1 MKIIDTNDTTYF
13 VELIPRTYTLS
24 ISLDFE
30 LYDESEKETESISSE
45 MFSVIN
51 GVLTWEFLPAEFSN
65 ISFTED
71 GTYQLKISDG
81 TYTVYR
87 GKLLVTSQTTQD
99 FKLTDGLYTYN

>member
-1 MKIIDTNDTTYF
+1 MKIINPSDTTYF
-13 VELIPRTYTLS
+13 IELIPRTYTLS
-24 ISLDFE
+24 TSLDFE
-30 LYDESEKETESISSE
+30 LYDESERETESISSE

-71 GTYQLKISDG
+71 GTYQLKISDSG
-81 TYTVYR
+81 EVIYR
-87 GKLLVTSQTTQD
+87 GKILVTRQTTQD